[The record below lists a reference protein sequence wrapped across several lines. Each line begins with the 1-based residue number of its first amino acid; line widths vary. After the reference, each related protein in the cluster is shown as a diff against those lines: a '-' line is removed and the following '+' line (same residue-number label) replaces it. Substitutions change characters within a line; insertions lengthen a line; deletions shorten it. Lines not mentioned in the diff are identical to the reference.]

1 MIILGNEL
9 LKRSNSDILKSSV
22 RQRNQ
27 PPQTLGFTSR
37 TRFGTLLFHAKFL
50 NLQIRHTVFQNK
62 SVQTWRIIDKFFLFP
77 QLTRAGIPPQMLKP

>member
-1 MIILGNEL
+1 MIILGNEP

-37 TRFGTLLFHAKFL
+37 TRFDTLLFHA
-50 NLQIRHTVFQNK
+50 
-62 SVQTWRIIDKFFLFP
+62 IIDKYFLFP